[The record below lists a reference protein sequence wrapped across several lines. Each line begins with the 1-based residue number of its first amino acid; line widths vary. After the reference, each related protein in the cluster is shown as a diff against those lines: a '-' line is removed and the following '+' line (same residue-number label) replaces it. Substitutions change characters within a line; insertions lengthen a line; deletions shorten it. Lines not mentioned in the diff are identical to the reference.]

1 MNFKI
6 ADSKFR
12 ELLLP
17 TLLIVM
23 ALNISSVIDS
33 FFVGSFIGE
42 LAVGAIEVLEPLI
55 LLVTVFEWLFGLGG
69 QILALNKKAE
79 FDTDGSNRYFTISLL
94 LSLIASLIMAVVC
107 FIFMDPLA
115 TLLHATPANKSL
127 VLEYSTYMF
136 GCFVVSTIA
145 GVLIQYIR
153 VDGMPNFASVAI
165 IVANVVNIILN
176 YIFLSSGMG
185 MSSSSLATLIG
196 YVVCLGLCLIYVRNS
211 KRTFRFVRKALEL
224 KTFVKHSIEIIK
236 IGFPGA
242 SIGIFD
248 VIFVYIINAFLAS
261 TLGDTGL
268 TTYMLCMDALVIASI
283 IDVGIAETLTSIVP
297 IYYAKH
303 DYANLK
309 HLIKIS
315 LVISIAFALI
325 LTLAIWIWPDAFL
338 ALYNFNHKDIGEFA
352 KHALQLYSFLFLL
365 SILPSLLVFYYEAIE
380 RTVLSTALSILYTL
394 VLPLGSVYV
403 LYNLIGSD
411 GIWLGFPVG
420 CLLSVIFVVVSVKV
434 IQSREPKY
442 SGLFF
447 IEKDLEDKTRN
458 FALTDNDT
466 KERDE
471 CLQHLKNLNANEEF
485 CKNTNKIFDV
495 ILDTNPSGT
504 YVEVLVIDY
513 DESIHLDIKYN
524 GEQENL
530 EHLKENFPKGLLKYA
545 EVLGFNTIEYEMSK
559 S

>member
-530 EHLKENFPKGLLKYA
+530 EHLKENFPEGLLKYA

>member
-196 YVVCLGLCLIYVRNS
+196 YVVCLGLCLIYVRNQ

-530 EHLKENFPKGLLKYA
+530 EHLKENFPEGLLKYA

>member
-42 LAVGAIEVLEPLI
+42 LAVGDIEVLEPLI

-196 YVVCLGLCLIYVRNS
+196 YVVCLGLCLIYVRNQ

-403 LYNLIGSD
+403 LYNMIGSD

-513 DESIHLDIKYN
+513 NESIHLDIKYN

-530 EHLKENFPKGLLKYA
+530 EHLKKNFPEGLLKYA